1 MLKAIKDIAFLRNFL
16 QDEVYLVNERKR
28 YPVVI
33 FYEEPSQEYLKPED
47 EIFLE
52 KILQAVHIQLVKTRL
67 VNLKFPE
74 PEDTFEKLIEIPSE
88 KIISFG
94 ANLQHLKLDTSE
106 TYQLKFVGDLTC
118 LYADSL
124 AEISQSKEKKKQL
137 WDALKTMF
145 FAENV

>member
-33 FYEEPSQEYLKPED
+33 FYEEATQEYLKPQD
-47 EIFLE
+47 EVFLE
-52 KILQAVHIQLVKTRL
+52 KILQAVNVPLLKTRL
-67 VNLKFPE
+67 INLKFPE
-74 PEDTFEKLIEIPSE
+74 PEDTFQKLIEIPSE

-94 ANLQHLKLDTSE
+94 ANLQHLNLNTSE
-106 TYQLKFVGDLTC
+106 QYQLKYVGDLTC

-124 AEISQSKEKKKQL
+124 AEISESKEKKKQL
-137 WDALKTMF
+137 WDALKAMF
-145 FAENV
+145 FANN

>member
-33 FYEEPSQEYLKPED
+33 FYEEPAQEYLQPED
-47 EIFLE
+47 ELFLE

-74 PEDTFEKLIEIPSE
+74 PE
-88 KIISFG
+88 
-94 ANLQHLKLDTSE
+94 N
-106 TYQLKFVGDLTC
+106 
-118 LYADSL
+118 
-124 AEISQSKEKKKQL
+124 
-137 WDALKTMF
+137 
-145 FAENV
+145 